1 MRHLA
6 KAIKT
11 LKPDSE
17 FTFQDDDYANI
28 NWIKLDGKAPTQ
40 KEIDDVIE
48 QIKADEITKIEAKAS
63 AKAALLTQLGIT
75 AEQAKLLLS

>member
-11 LKPDSE
+11 LKPNSE

-48 QIKADEITKIEAKAS
+48 QIKADEITEIEAKAL
-63 AKAALLTQLGIT
+63 AKSALLAKLGIT
-75 AEQAKLLLS
+75 EDEANLLLG

>member
-1 MRHLA
+1 MQPLA

-11 LKPDSE
+11 LKPNAE
-17 FTFQDDDYANI
+17 FTYKDDDYATI

-48 QIKADEITKIEAKAS
+48 QIKADEAQAVIEKAT